1 MNPILAALLGQC
13 WALDALVMERLTSVI
28 LRWSAGDRLTAEQVA
43 AAVGGAPQAAEQRR
57 NSAASGAGGVA
68 VIPLYGVMAH
78 RAHMVQKVSGP
89 GGTSTELF
97 GRALS
102 AALADP
108 AVAAVLIDVDSPGGS
123 VHGTQELADRIHAA
137 RGQGKPIVAIANATA
152 ASAAYWVASAADEVV
167 ATPSALVGS
176 IGVITAHEDKSAK
189 LAAEGTKVTFVHAGR
204 YKAEGNSTE
213 PLTDEGRA
221 YAQAMVDQFYGVMVK
236 SIARG
241 RGVAPEIVRSRFGE
255 GRTLTAADALAAG
268 MIDRIETLDE
278 TIARLQNP
286 RRRARMS
293 NANALRLAQVS

>member
-13 WALDALVMERLTSVI
+13 WALDAQVMERLASVV
-28 LRWSAGDRLTAEQVA
+28 LRWSAGDRLSAEQIA
-43 AAVGGAPQAAEQRR
+43 AAVGDAPQAAEQRR
-57 NSAASGAGGVA
+57 NSSASAAGGVA

-78 RAHMVQKVSGP
+78 RAHMVQNVSGP

-97 GRALS
+97 GRSLS

-123 VHGTQELADRIHAA
+123 VHGTQELADRIHGA

-189 LAAEGTKVTFVHAGR
+189 LAADGVKVTFIHAGR
-204 YKAEGNSTE
+204 FKAEGNSAA

-221 YAQAMVDQFYGVMVK
+221 YAQAMVDQFYAVMAK

-255 GRTLTAADALAAG
+255 GRTMTAQDALAAG
-268 MIDRIETLDE
+268 MVDRIETIDD

-286 RRRARMS
+286 RRRARMGNT
-293 NANALRLAQVS
+293 NAIQLASAG

>member
-176 IGVITAHEDKSAK
+176 IGVITAHQDKSAK
-189 LAAEGTKVTFVHAGR
+189 LAAEGIKMTFVHAGR

>member
-28 LRWSAGDRLTAEQVA
+28 LRWSAGDRLTAEQIA
-43 AAVGGAPQAAEQRR
+43 AAVGVAPQAAEQRR
-57 NSAASGAGGVA
+57 NSGASSAGGIA

-78 RAHMVQKVSGP
+78 RAHMVQNISGP

-176 IGVITAHEDKSAK
+176 IGVITAHQDKSAK
-189 LAAEGTKVTFVHAGR
+189 LAAEGIKMTFVHAGR

-241 RGVAPEIVRSRFGE
+241 RGVAPEIVRSRFGV

-278 TIARLQNP
+278 TIARLQIP

-293 NANALRLAQVS
+293 NANALRIAQAS

>member
-123 VHGTQELADRIHAA
+123 VHGTQELADRILAA

-189 LAAEGTKVTFVHAGR
+189 LAAEGIKMTFVHAGR

-293 NANALRLAQVS
+293 NANALRLAQAS